1 MTIFTIKVFYSPVF
15 CVFQITNCDDVKHH
29 FDEFFQQKK
38 DRNINQHQKIDNN
51 NMDNF
56 AVHLS
61 TTDTKKKLS
70 IGQDI
75 IDYLG
80 QPENPTDC
88 EDLGGFIDA
97 LVPWMQSSNF
107 KVCMY
112 EKTGIIS

>member
-1 MTIFTIKVFYSPVF
+1 
-15 CVFQITNCDDVKHH
+15 
-29 FDEFFQQKK
+29 
-38 DRNINQHQKIDNN
+38 
-51 NMDNF
+51 MDNF

>member
-1 MTIFTIKVFYSPVF
+1 
-15 CVFQITNCDDVKHH
+15 
-29 FDEFFQQKK
+29 
-38 DRNINQHQKIDNN
+38 
-51 NMDNF
+51 MDNF

-107 KVCMY
+107 KVWKNWNNFVNLILLLSCATKNSY
-112 EKTGIIS
+112 APLPGLGSFFKSWK